1 MSKVERV
8 FADVAPIF
16 VVGAPRSG
24 TTLFQRILDAHPKIG
39 VADEIIFF
47 DIIRHVQDE
56 VPDLK
61 AAGAIDALFERLP
74 KMDHFH
80 NWSGL
85 DETLAVVRQ
94 ELLDDPDPS
103 YPLFFVKLMQVYA
116 RLRGKLRFGDK
127 TPWNVRHLDT
137 ILAMFPDA
145 RIIHLV
151 RDPRANVASRIE
163 LPRTSKDVITASIK
177 WRIDVEAAH
186 RFATGGK
193 AHAGNYL
200 ELRYE
205 DLVSDPEPW
214 VRKVCT
220 VVGEAFDPAMLDYHQ
235 SRDVMFKDQPYKEG
249 VFKPV
254 NTASIDAYTKRLS
267 PARIRLI
274 EAVAASSMKRL
285 GYSRRP
291 AAEGGY
297 AGMPVQLVQEI
308 AAWRRFKAEERQ
320 RIAAE
325 TDVRFRS
332 GNTSLYGQLLRQ
344 VLGRGSKS

>member
-1 MSKVERV
+1 MSEVERV
-8 FADVAPIF
+8 FSDVAPIF

-24 TTLFQRILDAHPKIG
+24 TTLFQRILDAHPRIG
-39 VADEIIFF
+39 VADEIIYF
-47 DIIRHVQDE
+47 DIIVNVRSE

-80 NWSGL
+80 NWNGL
-85 DETLAVVRQ
+85 DEVLAVVRR
-94 ELLDDPDPS
+94 ELMEDPDPT
-103 YPLFFVKLMQVYA
+103 YPLFFLKLMQVYA
-116 RLRGKLRFGDK
+116 RLRGKVRFGDK
-127 TPWNVRHLDT
+127 TPWNVRHLDE
-137 ILAMFPDA
+137 ILAIFPDA

-151 RDPRANVASRIE
+151 RDPRANVASRVE
-163 LPRTSKDVITASIK
+163 LPRTSKDVITAAIK
-177 WRIDVEAAH
+177 WRIDVEAAR

-214 VRKVCT
+214 VRKVCA
-220 VVGEAFDPAMLDYHQ
+220 VVGEEFDPAMLNYHQ

-254 NTASIDAYTKRLS
+254 NTASIDAYKKRLK
-267 PARIRLI
+267 PAQIRLI
-274 EAVAASSMKRL
+274 ETVAGPSMKRL
-285 GYSRRP
+285 GYARLP

-297 AGMPVQLVQEI
+297 GAMPLQLVQEV

-320 RIAAE
+320 RVAAE
-325 TDVRFRS
+325 TGIKFRS
-332 GNTSLYGQLLRQ
+332 GNASLYGQLLRQ
-344 VLGRGSKS
+344 TLGRGSKP

>member
-1 MSKVERV
+1 MSEVERV
-8 FADVAPIF
+8 FPDTAPIF

-24 TTLFQRILDAHPKIG
+24 TTLFQRILDAHPRIG

-47 DIIRHVQDE
+47 DIILGLKAE

-61 AAGAIDALFERLP
+61 APGAIDRMFERLP
-74 KMDHFH
+74 SMDHFH
-80 NWSGL
+80 NWNGL
-85 DETLAVVRQ
+85 DETLAMVRQ
-94 ELLDDPDPS
+94 EMLEHPDPS
-103 YPLFFVKLMQVYA
+103 YPLFFLKLMQVYA
-116 RLRGKLRFGDK
+116 RLRGKVRIGDK
-127 TPWNVRHLDT
+127 TPWNVRHLDE

-151 RDPRANVASRIE
+151 RDPRANVASRVE
-163 LPRTSKDVITASIK
+163 LPRTSKDVITAAVK

-205 DLVSDPEPW
+205 DLVRDPEPW

-220 VVGEAFDPAMLDYHQ
+220 VVGEEFDPAMLEFHR

-249 VFKPV
+249 VFRPV
-254 NTASIDAYTKRLS
+254 NTASIDAYRKRLK
-267 PARIRLI
+267 PAQIRLI
-274 EAVAASSMKRL
+274 ELIAAGPMRRL
-285 GYSRRP
+285 GYEKLP

-297 AGMPVQLVQEI
+297 APVPAQLLREI
-308 AAWRRFKAEERQ
+308 VAWRAFKAEERR

-325 TDVRFRS
+325 SGIRFRS
-332 GNTSLYGQLLRQ
+332 GNASLFGQIKRQ
-344 VLGRGSKS
+344 MLGRGPRA